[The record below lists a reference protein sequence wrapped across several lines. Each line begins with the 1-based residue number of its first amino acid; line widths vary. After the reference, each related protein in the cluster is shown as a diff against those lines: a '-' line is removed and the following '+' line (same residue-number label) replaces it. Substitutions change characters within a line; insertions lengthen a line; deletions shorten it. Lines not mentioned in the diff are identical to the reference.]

1 MIPVNKNTLSE
12 DEVSPFFEQWEQL
25 SKQIYE
31 AHDKRNEEAASLMV
45 KGIQLFEQLVMN
57 TSVSNSTEILSDDY
71 EVLPVNGLERL
82 AFIKSRPGQYACFRQ
97 LDELFKEIKKKIAR
111 LRVK

>member
-1 MIPVNKNTLSE
+1 MIQVNKDALSL
-12 DEVSPFFEQWEQL
+12 EVITPYFEQWEQL
-25 SKQIYE
+25 SKQIFE
-31 AHDKRNEEAASLMV
+31 AHDQRNGEAAPLMV
-45 KGIQLFEQLVMN
+45 EGIQLFEKLVIN
-57 TSVSNSTEILSDDY
+57 SSITNSTEMLREEY

-97 LDELFKEIKKKIAR
+97 LDELFKEIKKKMAR

>member
-1 MIPVNKNTLSE
+1 MIQVNKNALSQ
-12 DEVSPFFEQWEQL
+12 EVITPYFEKWEQL
-25 SKQIYE
+25 SEQIYE
-31 AHDKRNEEAASLMV
+31 AHDKRTGEAAPLMAE
-45 KGIQLFEQLVMN
+45 GIQLFEQLVIN
-57 TSVSNSTEILSDDY
+57 SSISNSTEMISEEY
-71 EVLPVNGLERL
+71 EVLPVNGSERL